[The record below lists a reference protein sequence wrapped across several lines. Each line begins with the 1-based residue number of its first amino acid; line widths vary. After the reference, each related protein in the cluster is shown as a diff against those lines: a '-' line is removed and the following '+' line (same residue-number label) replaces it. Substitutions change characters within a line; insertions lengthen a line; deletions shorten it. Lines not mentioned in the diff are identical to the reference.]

1 MKDEDTFTEAEIEE
15 AVRRLRYGVLNSRE
29 IIADI
34 KAHREPE
41 WREGDVV
48 KDANGV
54 VWLRAYNSARDRVGG
69 WERPGTNGF
78 FNHNAPMRPLKR
90 MVEES

>member
-1 MKDEDTFTEAEIEE
+1 MNEDTFTEAEIEE
-15 AVRRLRYGVLNSRE
+15 ALSRLVFHALHASD
-29 IIADI
+29 ITDVI

-48 KDANGV
+48 KDIHGV
-54 VWLRAYNSARDRVGG
+54 VWRRCHNAAGDRSG

-78 FNHNAPMRPLKR
+78 FNHTAPRRPLKR

>member
-1 MKDEDTFTEAEIEE
+1 MNEDTFTEAEIEE
-15 AVRRLRYGVLNSRE
+15 ALSRLVFHALHASD
-29 IIADI
+29 ITDVI
-34 KAHREPE
+34 KAHREPK
-41 WREGDVV
+41 WRAGDVV

-54 VWLRAYNSARDRVGG
+54 VWLRAYNSARDRVG